1 MFTDNKDFYP
11 TPQNLI
17 DKMLDGLDWK
27 MIHTILEPSAGK
39 GNIVEALKKKESF
52 NNRWYTTIKLNI
64 DCIENDTNLRAVLK
78 EKNFRVVHDDF
89 LTYDT
94 MKEYDLIIMNPPF
107 SNGCKHLLKALEMQQ
122 RNGGAV
128 ICLLNAETLKN
139 ECNNERIM
147 LNRMLEEY
155 NADIQYI
162 QDAFMDAERKTNVE
176 IALIKVKL
184 PDVQRN
190 SFIFDSLEKAKEQR
204 EYTNTENTQLAEN
217 DFLKAI
223 VEQYKME
230 IEAGVKLI
238 KEYYAMSP
246 HILYQFGK
254 DKQTGQT
261 IQTGGCVLNLS
272 IGKDSASVNGYI
284 REIRGKY
291 WSALFDNPKFIGQL
305 TNNLQREY
313 YNKVE
318 ELKDYEFSLHNIYE
332 LKIDMS
338 KKVIKGIEDTIIS
351 LFEELSNKYSYYDE
365 CSKNIHYFN
374 GWKTNKA
381 WIINKKV
388 IIPLRGW
395 RDLEYSWGGFKP
407 TDHDVVS
414 KLRDI
419 EKCFNYLDGGLTE
432 AVDLF
437 QSLEFAEEYGESKD
451 IVLKYF
457 NVTFYKKGT
466 CHITF
471 TNEELLKKFN
481 IFGAQHKGWLP
492 PSYGKKKYSDMTS
505 EEKAVVNDFEGEAE
519 YNKVMCN
526 TSYYLADTNS
536 MLMLDM
542 AEQERD
548 YMAYYSSPRKY
559 ENATGKR
566 FTTNCSCIHRTG
578 SVKGMVKLGF
588 WDKKSDKVRH
598 GNWIYQQP

>member
-39 GNIVEALKKKESF
+39 GNIVEALKKKEDF

-64 DCIENDTNLRAVLK
+64 DCIENDINLRAVLK
-78 EKNFRVVHDDF
+78 EKDFRVVHDDF

-184 PDVQRN
+184 PDVQRD

-204 EYTNTENTQLAEN
+204 EYTYNTENTQLAEN
-217 DFLKAI
+217 DFLKVI

-261 IQTGGCVLNLS
+261 IQTGGCVLNLN

-291 WSALFDNPKFIGQL
+291 WKALFKNPKFIGQL
-305 TNNLQREY
+305 TDNLQREY

-318 ELKDYEFSLHNIYE
+318 ELKEYDFSLYNIYE
-332 LKIDMS
+332 IKIDMS

-365 CSKNIHYFN
+365 CSKNIHYLN
-374 GWKTNKA
+374 GWKKNKA

-388 IIPLRGW
+388 
-395 RDLEYSWGGFKP
+395 
-407 TDHDVVS
+407 
-414 KLRDI
+414 
-419 EKCFNYLDGGLTE
+419 
-432 AVDLF
+432 LF
-437 QSLEFAEEYGESKD
+437 
-451 IVLKYF
+451 
-457 NVTFYKKGT
+457 
-466 CHITF
+466 H
-471 TNEELLKKFN
+471 
-481 IFGAQHKGWLP
+481 
-492 PSYGKKKYSDMTS
+492 
-505 EEKAVVNDFEGEAE
+505 
-519 YNKVMCN
+519 
-526 TSYYLADTNS
+526 
-536 MLMLDM
+536 
-542 AEQERD
+542 
-548 YMAYYSSPRKY
+548 
-559 ENATGKR
+559 
-566 FTTNCSCIHRTG
+566 
-578 SVKGMVKLGF
+578 
-588 WDKKSDKVRH
+588 
-598 GNWIYQQP
+598 